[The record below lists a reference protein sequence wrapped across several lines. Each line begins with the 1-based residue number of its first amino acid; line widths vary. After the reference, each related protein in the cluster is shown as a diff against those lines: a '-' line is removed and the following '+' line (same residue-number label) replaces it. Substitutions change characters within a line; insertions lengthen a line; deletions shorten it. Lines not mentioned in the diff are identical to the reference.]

1 MSPLPSSLGRSIQ
14 AAVQKSARPV
24 NVSSTE
30 RWISG
35 IAGTALAVY
44 GISRRR
50 FWGAAVALIGAG
62 LAQRG
67 ATGHCDIYAA
77 LGIDRSDSRTTL
89 VEKSIT
95 VNRPAAEL

>member
-1 MSPLPSSLGRSIQ
+1 MSPLPSSLQRSVRG
-14 AAVQKSARPV
+14 AVQKIARPV

-30 RWISG
+30 RWLSG
-35 IAGTALAVY
+35 IAGTALAIY

-50 FWGAAVALIGAG
+50 FWGGAVALIGAG

-77 LGIDRSDSRTTL
+77 R
-89 VEKSIT
+89 
-95 VNRPAAEL
+95 N